1 MKQIL
6 FFATPNDIQPIISAL
21 ETTNKIVFAR
31 VGSYDIKDPPLISGA
46 EIPNPGVATN
56 ETASGSD
63 SYLVVPA
70 GSRLNL
76 HPYTSED
83 SDTFGRKMWSVY
95 SGFNDE
101 SVEMTLAGIW
111 EDGTL
116 LPGSVRSMHNNE
128 FAKKIM
134 RDFQASLKK
143 AKFEKVQSW
152 WLSTEAVQMLRA
164 GKRLS
169 TTAVHRRQNMT
180 YDRSILAELR

>member
-1 MKQIL
+1 
-6 FFATPNDIQPIISAL
+6 
-21 ETTNKIVFAR
+21 
-31 VGSYDIKDPPLISGA
+31 
-46 EIPNPGVATN
+46 
-56 ETASGSD
+56 
-63 SYLVVPA
+63 
-70 GSRLNL
+70 
-76 HPYTSED
+76 
-83 SDTFGRKMWSVY
+83 
-95 SGFNDE
+95 
-101 SVEMTLAGIW
+101 MTLAGIW